1 MQGEIEPNC
10 PNPTLLLDQS
20 PVHSAAGA
28 CKVRP
33 ASCGEWPEHAQVK
46 LRAVV
51 VLLQLFGQNDKA
63 FVGRPFGRESP
74 RPAAPQTA
82 TKLVTTIAGALR
94 FFFFFFFFFVWGIA
108 RSMLTYLKRNKP
120 QNKKAEESQAQVQ
133 GRLAW
138 EGRLLSAS
146 SQPLPCCSGL
156 QPQARHSQAEL
167 LWSLPSFSMPRPQ
180 PQQHR
185 PWRRSHAAQ
194 PLR

>member
-1 MQGEIEPNC
+1 MAVQLCSCRGSSACSCGIWHVSAGGSSVQSEIEPNC

-94 FFFFFFFFFVWGIA
+94 GKAACCQPPPSHCPAAVDCSHRHGT
-108 RSMLTYLKRNKP
+108 RRRNCCGP
-120 QNKKAEESQAQVQ
+120 CPRFPCLGPN
-133 GRLAW
+133 
-138 EGRLLSAS
+138 LSSTGHGGA
-146 SQPLPCCSGL
+146 LM
-156 QPQARHSQAEL
+156 
-167 LWSLPSFSMPRPQ
+167 LPSR
-180 PQQHR
+180 
-185 PWRRSHAAQ
+185 
-194 PLR
+194 